1 MSSGITS
8 TIRLAISTLPENFDR
23 SRIVTIIETIEQELY
38 EGGVYASATADNGYD
53 PLYRFYNTRTG
64 THFYTASE
72 TERAAVTKLVGFVA
86 EGIAYYVDA

>member
-38 EGGVYASATADNGYD
+38 VGGVYASATADS
-53 PLYRFYNTRTG
+53 FTIEITVRTDQLLD
-64 THFYTASE
+64 TAKVL
-72 TERAAVTKLVGFVA
+72 TELELV
-86 EGIAYYVDA
+86 